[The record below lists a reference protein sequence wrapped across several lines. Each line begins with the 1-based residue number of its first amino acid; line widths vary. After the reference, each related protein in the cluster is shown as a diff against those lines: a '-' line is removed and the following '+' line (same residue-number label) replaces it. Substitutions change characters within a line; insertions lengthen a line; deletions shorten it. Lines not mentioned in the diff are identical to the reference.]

1 MRHELL
7 ECFVRIAVAKYINGS
22 KELDDVSEAVDRLL
36 CVIFDDEPGLP
47 PEAKHDPDGFRTER
61 LFLEQVDDVV
71 KTHYRPLRLLYDKY
85 SMLNPLQGKAR
96 FGIEEWAS
104 FVGDVRLV
112 SEDLTMR
119 ELRLAFW
126 WSRMVVVDEARPPPR
141 APEHISRARAFRSSS
156 DSAARAPMIV
166 SPIPPL
172 FRSRAGSSSRRSR
185 GRSSSRRSRAS
196 PT

>member
-7 ECFVRIAVAKYINGS
+7 ECFVRIAVAKYVTGS

-61 LFLEQVDDVV
+61 LFLEPVDDVV

-104 FVGDVRLV
+104 FVGDVRV
-112 SEDLTMR
+112 
-119 ELRLAFW
+119 
-126 WSRMVVVDEARPPPR
+126 
-141 APEHISRARAFRSSS
+141 
-156 DSAARAPMIV
+156 
-166 SPIPPL
+166 
-172 FRSRAGSSSRRSR
+172 SSRGDLAASR
-185 GRSSSRRSRAS
+185 GLTLSRG
-196 PT
+196 